1 MTSIL
6 IFLYGCEGTLL
17 KINITNYIILEN
29 FIIFFSFEIIVRN
42 NDVINQYFYFYIN
55 SNYLGNR
62 LLKLLFFVRVSN
74 HYALVL
80 RKFPFKKK
88 YFIKNSKTSVQ
99 AVRVILKFL

>member
-1 MTSIL
+1 MRLLNCDFSRLRLACHMTSIL
-6 IFLYGCEGTLL
+6 IYLYGCEGTFL

-42 NDVINQYFYFYIN
+42 NDVINQYFYFYVN

-74 HYALVL
+74 RFSIEKVS
-80 RKFPFKKK
+80 
-88 YFIKNSKTSVQ
+88 I
-99 AVRVILKFL
+99 